1 MFQPGSTS
9 VPAPSTKFSCFLLP
23 RWMELYNL
31 KQLLTLFI
39 SDLDLCI
46 QDLLRSFSE
55 TTTEDKIKKPIFKAG
70 TKKRKLSTNDAF
82 AKIDKALEAFV
93 SYQQA
98 ADRSFL
104 EAEEARERREEER
117 EKKRRKE
124 DQEFL
129 LKLAQVLRK

>member
-1 MFQPGSTS
+1 
-9 VPAPSTKFSCFLLP
+9 
-23 RWMELYNL
+23 MELYNL

-93 SYQQA
+93 Y
-98 ADRSFL
+98 RSFL

-117 EKKRRKE
+117 EEKRRKE

-129 LKLAQVLRK
+129 LKLAQVLQK